1 MMDSLRNSFKQLWD
15 EIKKPFLATIH
26 KAFLD
31 HELSS
36 SEKQNKL
43 WLKCCEKKTML
54 RDSLRTGGWYQY
66 LIQIWKL

>member
-36 SEKQNKL
+36 PEKQNKL
-43 WLKCCEKKTML
+43 
-54 RDSLRTGGWYQY
+54 
-66 LIQIWKL
+66 

>member
-15 EIKKPFLATIH
+15 EIKKPVLASIH

-43 WLKCCEKKTML
+43 
-54 RDSLRTGGWYQY
+54 
-66 LIQIWKL
+66 